1 MAKYNILALAD
12 IHWGAMDP
20 EEMYENL
27 SLVLE
32 FIKAKR
38 DIDLVVICG
47 DYFDY
52 RLTLNSKAALM
63 ALRWFD
69 DLYDTCIQCDVKRL
83 RAIKGTKE
91 HDNEQ
96 WEAIHPNETGDF
108 FKKFYVNT
116 IEETLPG
123 LKCIY
128 CPDETIN
135 LEDYVREYAAN
146 LVEIC
151 DIGFFHGNFNTQLP
165 KMVIEQN
172 LDAKIPSII
181 YFKDTWQSH
190 IRGPMIAGHWHTF
203 TDLDPLIYVGSFDRW
218 AFGEEEDKGMLFVQY
233 DTDDHSYFWKR
244 IINPFARN
252 FVTISV
258 DSQLVSS
265 PDDFAD
271 LRQTI
276 EHLRATD
283 NGIRIKVLYMLT
295 SENDEAMMNFNQ
307 FRNVVSS
314 MRGVKID
321 LKDLVRK
328 NKRKQ
333 EKENVSITTDKYAYI
348 LDHPQEVITNV
359 HEFLLREREV
369 DIPVETIEEIL
380 GKYIVK

>member
-1 MAKYNILALAD
+1 LAKYNILALAD

-20 EEMYENL
+20 DEMYENL

-32 FIKAKR
+32 FIKAKG

-69 DLYDTCIQCDVKRL
+69 ELYDTCISYGVKRL

-96 WEAIHPNETGDF
+96 WEAIHPNETGEF

-128 CPDETIN
+128 CPDETLN
-135 LEDYVREYAAN
+135 LDDYIKEYVAN

-151 DIGFFHGNFNTQLP
+151 DIGFFHGNFDTQLP

-181 YFKDTWQSH
+181 FFKDTWQRM
-190 IRGPMIAGHWHTF
+190 IRGPLIAGHWHTF

-218 AFGEEEDKGMLFVQY
+218 AFGEEEDKGMLFIQY
-233 DTDDHSYFWKR
+233 DTEDHSYFWNR
-244 IINPFARN
+244 VINPFARN
-252 FVTISV
+252 FVTLSI
-258 DSQLVSS
+258 DSGLVHT

-271 LRQTI
+271 VRKTI
-276 EHLRATD
+276 ENLKSAD
-283 NGIRIKVLYMLT
+283 SGIRIKVYYILT
-295 SENDEAMMNFNQ
+295 EEDSEAVANFNQ

-314 MRGVKID
+314 MRGVKVE
-321 LKDLVRK
+321 LKDLAK
-328 NKRKQ
+328 KSKRKQ
-333 EKENVSITTDKYAYI
+333 EKEDIAITSERYSYI
-348 LDHPQEVITNV
+348 LDHPTDVINNV
-359 HEFLLREREV
+359 HEFLLRERDV
-369 DIPVETIEEIL
+369 DIPVEVIEEML
-380 GKYIVK
+380 GKYINK